1 VELNRIFSPNLT
13 LGSNTAGNVNVTLGL
28 ALDATVPNLMLRSG
42 EDILLQAG
50 ISTTNSITLVAGNNL
65 IHQNG
70 LITTGALSAQIDA
83 LGDDGGVG
91 GLGWWGSVSPTGTP
105 SAASIVL
112 NGNAEAD
119 TLRGVEGRDQTV
131 HGNGGNDTIIS
142 LGEGRYFGDGGN
154 DTIIAGLSSGLFDEF
169 LDGGTGVDTLDT
181 SSFSGDYTIN
191 LATGVTNFGYESFV
205 NFENVITAGGND
217 AITGTSGANV
227 IQTGLGHDTLDG
239 GAGTDTLAGGTGD
252 DTYHVDNSSDNVVEA
267 NAEGS
272 DIVLA
277 SASYNLTGRYVEAL
291 TLTGSANINATG
303 NGLSNVLTGNSG
315 NNVLEGGT
323 GHDTLDGGAGADTLA
338 GGTGNDTFRFT
349 TALGVGNVDTIS
361 DYSVA
366 NDTIQL
372 DNAVFTGLAAGALA
386 AGAFNTGAAA
396 TQADDRIV
404 YNSATGA
411 LLFDVDGL
419 GGAAAIHFATLS
431 TGLVM
436 NNAEFLVI

>member
-1 VELNRIFSPNLT
+1 MTGGKGNDVYIVDAAGDVVVES
-13 LGSNTAGNVNVTLGL
+13 GN
-28 ALDATVPNLMLRSG
+28 S
-42 EDILLQAG
+42 
-50 ISTTNSITLVAGNNL
+50 
-65 IHQNG
+65 
-70 LITTGALSAQIDA
+70 
-83 LGDDGGVG
+83 
-91 GLGWWGSVSPTGTP
+91 
-105 SAASIVL
+105 
-112 NGNAEAD
+112 
-119 TLRGVEGRDQTV
+119 
-131 HGNGGNDTIIS
+131 GNDTVRTS
-142 LGEGRYFGDGGN
+142 LGQ
-154 DTIIAGLSSGLFDEF
+154 AGLAANVENLTYTGSGDFQGTGNALANVVTGSSSGD
-169 LDGGTGVDTLDT
+169 
-181 SSFSGDYTIN
+181 N
-191 LATGVTNFGYESFV
+191 
-205 NFENVITAGGND
+205 
-217 AITGTSGANV
+217 
-227 IQTGLGHDTLDG
+227 TLDG
-239 GAGTDTLAGGTGD
+239 GAGADTLAGGAGN
-252 DTYHVDNSSDNVVEA
+252 DTYYVNVSSDNVVEA
-267 NAEGS
+267 NGEGS